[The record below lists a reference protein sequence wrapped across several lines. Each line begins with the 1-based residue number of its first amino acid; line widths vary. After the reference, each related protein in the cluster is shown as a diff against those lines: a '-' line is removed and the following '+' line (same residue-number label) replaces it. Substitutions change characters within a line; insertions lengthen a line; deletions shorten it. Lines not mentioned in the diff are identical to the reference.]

1 MISVEQAFPN
11 RIAGVIRTDDGDAA
25 FRACRAAIE
34 GGVGTVEVTTGV
46 PGWAAVVER
55 LVSASPGVPIGV
67 GTVVR
72 PEMVSAA
79 VAAGASFVVTPFLVP
94 AVAAAAREHDILLV
108 MGALTP
114 SEIHQALNV
123 HGAQVVKI
131 YPISSVGGPSYLK
144 LIAGPMPGMPLWVSG
159 GVELDQVAAY
169 LKLGV
174 KAVGLTT
181 ALFPPAAVSAGDTA
195 RITELAREAVA
206 TLTGV
211 A

>member
-1 MISVEQAFPN
+1 MITIEQAFPN
-11 RIAGVIRTDDGDAA
+11 RIAGVIRTDNGQAA
-25 FRACRAAIE
+25 YSACKAAMA

-46 PGWAAVVER
+46 PGWADVVQR
-55 LVSASPGVPIGV
+55 LVAESAGTPIGV

-72 PEMVSAA
+72 PEMVAEAA
-79 VAAGASFVVTPFLVP
+79 AAGASFVVTPFLLP
-94 AVAAAAREHDILLV
+94 EVAEAARRHDLFLV

-159 GVELDQVAAY
+159 GVQLDQVAEY
-169 LKLGV
+169 LRLGV
-174 KAVGLTT
+174 NAVGLTT
-181 ALFPPAAVSAGDTA
+181 ALFPPDAVSSADTA
-195 RITELAREAVA
+195 RITDLARQAITA
-206 TLTGV
+206 LAGV

>member
-1 MISVEQAFPN
+1 M
-11 RIAGVIRTDDGDAA
+11 
-25 FRACRAAIE
+25 
-34 GGVGTVEVTTGV
+34 
-46 PGWAAVVER
+46 
-55 LVSASPGVPIGV
+55 PIGV

-72 PEMVSAA
+72 PEMVAAA
-79 VAAGASFVVTPFLVP
+79 VAAGASFVVTPFLLP
-94 AVAAAAREHDILLV
+94 EVAAAAREHDILLV

-123 HGAQVVKI
+123 HRAQVVKI

-144 LIAGPMPGMPLWVSG
+144 LIGGPMPGMPLWVSG

-181 ALFPPAAVSAGDTA
+181 ALFPPDAVSAGDTA
-195 RITELAREAVA
+195 RITALAREAVA
-206 TLTGV
+206 TLAGV